1 MDVHRLTLLALP
13 LAASLVAACGEAQA
27 PVAHTA
33 SPAPTAPPRARP
45 FHMVALGTET
55 SVSPGLHVA
64 ADLVPDAE
72 TTVPPQAVWGA
83 GLRPGRGA
91 SGISP

>member
-13 LAASLVAACGEAQA
+13 LAASLVAACGEAQS
-27 PVAHTA
+27 PVARSA
-33 SPAPTAPPRARP
+33 SPAPAQPPRARP

-64 ADLVPDAE
+64 ADLTPDAE
-72 TTVPPQAVWGA
+72 ATVPPQAIWGA